1 VTQTVGRARAQANGS
16 AKHAV
21 KRLAARLRA
30 IYPSKYSNDPGF
42 WPLSQ
47 QLTPHVLMLYSEF
60 YSSGWLSSWVKRISD
75 LAICTVLIFLALPV
89 MLLIA
94 LVIRIDSSG
103 PVFYRQHRVGLR
115 GKMFWLLKFRTM
127 FATQDSRF
135 PAWTVRDDPRIT
147 RIGRVIR
154 PMLLDDLPQLINVLR
169 GDMSMVG
176 PRPER
181 PNFTEQLSRVIPF
194 YQDRSYVKP
203 GLTGWAQINYPYG
216 ASVEDARR
224 KLAYDLYYVANRSFL
239 LDLRILL
246 RSFAVVIF
254 RRGAR

>member
-1 VTQTVGRARAQANGS
+1 
-16 AKHAV
+16 
-21 KRLAARLRA
+21 
-30 IYPSKYSNDPGF
+30 
-42 WPLSQ
+42 
-47 QLTPHVLMLYSEF
+47 
-60 YSSGWLSSWVKRISD
+60 
-75 LAICTVLIFLALPV
+75 
-89 MLLIA
+89 
-94 LVIRIDSSG
+94 
-103 PVFYRQHRVGLR
+103 
-115 GKMFWLLKFRTM
+115 
-127 FATQDSRF
+127 
-135 PAWTVRDDPRIT
+135 
-147 RIGRVIR
+147 
-154 PMLLDDLPQLINVLR
+154 MLLDDLPQLINVLR

-203 GLTGWAQINYPYG
+203 GLTGWAQINYLYG